1 MIAKE
6 ENMEP
11 YKIRMKVEYSQ
22 LKQRVDKLNSFLSR
36 ENDIDETEI
45 DLLLQQFNH
54 MSKYLEILRIRC
66 EKHKVEI

>member
-1 MIAKE
+1 
-6 ENMEP
+6 MES

-45 DLLLQQFNH
+45 DLLSQQFNH

-66 EKHKVEI
+66 EKNKVEI